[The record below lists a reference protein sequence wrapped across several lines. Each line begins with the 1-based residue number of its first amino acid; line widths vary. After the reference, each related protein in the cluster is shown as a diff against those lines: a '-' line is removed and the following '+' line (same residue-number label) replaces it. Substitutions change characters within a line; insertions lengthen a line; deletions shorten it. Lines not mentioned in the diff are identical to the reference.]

1 MAISMFLACFFHF
14 WAHNFMKRSLD
25 GLASKGYYL
34 SDHLSV
40 LVLDMYVCQTY
51 FNETSLSSYKF
62 FDGMFALPFF
72 LHKVGLLDLMMQRRS
87 LRDIVTLETAQKN
100 SIIDYAAP
108 SLRIHTPT
116 TVSLKPS
123 CRLACMALML
133 CGVACISFTAIS

>member
-1 MAISMFLACFFHF
+1 
-14 WAHNFMKRSLD
+14 MKRSLD

-87 LRDIVTLETAQKN
+87 LRDIVTLETAQKLTVAKL
-100 SIIDYAAP
+100 YHR
-108 SLRIHTPT
+108 LRC
-116 TVSLKPS
+116 TVFARSHS
-123 CRLACMALML
+123 DNCF
-133 CGVACISFTAIS
+133 S